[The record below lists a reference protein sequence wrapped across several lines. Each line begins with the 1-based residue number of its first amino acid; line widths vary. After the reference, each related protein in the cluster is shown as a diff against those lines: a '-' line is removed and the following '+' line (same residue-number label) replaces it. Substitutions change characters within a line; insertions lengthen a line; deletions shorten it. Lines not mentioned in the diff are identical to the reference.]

1 MNSGHVVTRDVLARG
16 LAGLGVRP
24 GATVIAHT
32 SLSSFGYVV
41 GGAHSVLLALRDAV
55 GAAGTLVMPAFTPQL
70 CHPHTWRRPELAH
83 AAADPATAAQMPC
96 FDARRTPVA
105 RTMGVLP
112 ELLRTQPGA
121 RRSGHPHVS
130 FTAQGPRAE
139 RIVAEHPL
147 AWRLAAHGPL
157 GRLWDLDATVLLL
170 GTRWQKCT
178 ALHLAEYATAYPG
191 RRAGWWSLP
200 VPGPLGRTS
209 WRQVPE
215 LLVWEGD
222 FDALGD
228 AYQAAGRPLATAQVA
243 GALCRAVPLRE
254 LVTFACQWLADHR
267 DLRRGLPP
275 PGWRDVIPAPRP
287 LPPGL
292 LPTPPQPAPP
302 TTPQSHLPDP
312 SGTPQS
318 HLPDPSGTH
327 QSRLPDVSGALRPS
341 PPDAPQS
348 RLADVSGAPL
358 SRLLAPPQPC
368 LTATEPTP

>member
-1 MNSGHVVTRDVLARG
+1 
-16 LAGLGVRP
+16 
-24 GATVIAHT
+24 
-32 SLSSFGYVV
+32 
-41 GGAHSVLLALRDAV
+41 
-55 GAAGTLVMPAFTPQL
+55 
-70 CHPHTWRRPELAH
+70 
-83 AAADPATAAQMPC
+83 
-96 FDARRTPVA
+96 
-105 RTMGVLP
+105 
-112 ELLRTQPGA
+112 
-121 RRSGHPHVS
+121 
-130 FTAQGPRAE
+130 
-139 RIVAEHPL
+139 
-147 AWRLAAHGPL
+147 
-157 GRLWDLDATVLLL
+157 
-170 GTRWQKCT
+170 
-178 ALHLAEYATAYPG
+178 
-191 RRAGWWSLP
+191 
-200 VPGPLGRTS
+200 
-209 WRQVPE
+209 
-215 LLVWEGD
+215 LVWEGD

-312 SGTPQS
+312 SGT
-318 HLPDPSGTH
+318 H